1 MKGGKDGKGTERE
14 RRGGKERKINRGK
27 GREST
32 RIKGGKRTKREPTE
46 VEIKRN
52 EIK

>member
-1 MKGGKDGKGTERE
+1 MRGGKDGKGKERE

-32 RIKGGKRTKREPTE
+32 RKKRRKRDEREPTE
-46 VEIKRN
+46 GEIKRN
-52 EIK
+52 EVK